1 MAMIYVVAQA
11 KGGYAREDADTPGC
25 AGAYTDPKVAET
37 VAKLCRGVVCPI
49 EVDFVPLGYVEAAKV
64 YGYKL

>member
-1 MAMIYVVAQA
+1 MTTIYVVASA
-11 KGGYAREDADTPGC
+11 VGGYAREDADTPGC
-25 AGAYTDPKVAET
+25 TGAYTDKARAET

-49 EVDFVPLGYVEAAKV
+49 EVDYVPPGYVEAAKV